1 MYYAN
6 IDKKGNIMRFSGKRA
21 LVTGAASGIGRATA
35 LQLAREGATVS
46 IADINR
52 PGLEE
57 TAALAPDNLRVLP
70 YDAADLESCR
80 ALVAEAGAD
89 GLDILC
95 NIAGLLD
102 WGPTLNFDEDRFQR
116 LIAINLTSVY
126 ALCRAALPKLVAGRG
141 VIINMASTSGLQG
154 TPFTVA
160 YAAAKHGVVGLTK
173 SLAVEFAARGVRI
186 NAVCPGH
193 VDTPMTKLAPP
204 EGEVDWALM
213 MRNAPK
219 LADGICAPE
228 DIAEMVTY
236 LASDSARKITGAL
249 FTVDGGQLAG

>member
-1 MYYAN
+1 
-6 IDKKGNIMRFSGKRA
+6 MRFSGRTA

-35 LQLAREGATVS
+35 LRLASEGARV
-46 IADINR
+46 IAADR
-52 PGLEE
+52 DAEGLRE
-57 TAALAPDNLRVLP
+57 TLTLEAGDMRAAH
-70 YDAADLESCR
+70 YDATDLDSCR
-80 ALVAEAGAD
+80 ALVANAAAD

-102 WGPTLNFDEDRFQR
+102 WGPTLDFDEARFER
-116 LIAINLTSVY
+116 LIAINLTSVFG
-126 ALCRAALPKLVAGRG
+126 LCRAALPHLIERG
-141 VIINMASTSGLQG
+141 GNIVNMASTAGVQG
-154 TPFTVA
+154 TPYSIG
-160 YAAAKHGVVGLTK
+160 YAASKHGVVGLTR

-193 VDTPMTKLAPP
+193 VDTPMTRRPPP

-219 LADGICAPE
+219 LADGICTPE
-228 DIAEMVTY
+228 DVAEMVAF
-236 LASDSARKITGAL
+236 LASDQARKVTGAL